1 MSLTTHSSV
10 EGFFHEVLAEALD
23 REGVEASEPTE
34 FYLVGLLGEYAKA
47 RIPDEPLSLRLVA
60 STAANAGERVRALKE
75 VGDTSLYVTG
85 FFADSLQRKLVG
97 VNFYV
102 DLGQAAYRELAHRLA
117 TSTVRDVYEELA
129 GKFPR
134 FVDVL
139 AEVRRYTATLG
150 HDVVALYEEWL
161 RTRSEWVESRL
172 RALGVLVQ
180 GSSGDPE
187 RGGGGGG
194 GLLH

>member
-1 MSLTTHSSV
+1 MSVTTHSSV
-10 EGFFHEVLAEALD
+10 EGFFHEVLTEALD

-34 FYLVGLLGEYAKA
+34 FYLVGLLGEYARA
-47 RIPDEPLSLRLVA
+47 RIPDEPLSLRLVGT
-60 STAANAGERVRALKE
+60 SGANAGERVRALKE

-85 FFADSLQRKLVG
+85 FFADSFQRKLIG
-97 VNFYV
+97 ASYYV

-139 AEVRRYTATLG
+139 AEVRRYTTTLG
-150 HDVVALYEEWL
+150 QDVVQLYEEWL

-172 RALGVLVQ
+172 RTLGVLVQ
-180 GSSGDPE
+180 GSSSGDPD
-187 RGGGGGG
+187 RGGGG